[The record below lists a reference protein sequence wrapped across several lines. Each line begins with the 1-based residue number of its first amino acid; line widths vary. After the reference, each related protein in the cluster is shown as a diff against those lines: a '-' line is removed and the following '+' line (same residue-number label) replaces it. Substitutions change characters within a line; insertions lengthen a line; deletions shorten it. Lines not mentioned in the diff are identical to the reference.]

1 MSKFMLSPRQQEIL
15 GHVAQGKDN
24 KTIAR
29 TMGISSK
36 TVRNQLTVVFRR
48 MNVQS
53 RTQAA
58 VLAIRQNDMQVFSD

>member
-1 MSKFMLSPRQQEIL
+1 MSKFMLSPRQEEIL
-15 GHVAQGKDN
+15 VHVAQGKDN

-36 TVRNQLTVVFRR
+36 TVRNQLTIVFRR

-58 VLAIRQNDMQVFSD
+58 IVAIRHDAI